1 MYKDIEKLY
10 TRGKSAEK
18 LASEVLEMYFGTQEP
33 SVPINPFKIMQDM
46 GIVYQFIDSKD
57 LEGIYIV
64 PEDDNDIPV
73 IGINRNR
80 PITRQ
85 RYTAAHELCHHIKD
99 KNTECCSIKCISSSA
114 TERYAECFA
123 AALLMPEKM
132 LLEYSRQYMVDGYV
146 TMDDALHIS
155 EHFGVSFSACVRRLA
170 YKLHILRYE
179 DNTQLTKAIK
189 KYKPDYKKSLL
200 NIDRENIE
208 LLKQVVD
215 SYSFVFN
222 KQNELL
228 WYVFK
233 NAFVYNENRLEG
245 VNLDQEEV
253 AEIITDL
260 RMNRQNSEYCKSEY
274 EDIIQ
279 VVGHSEIY
287 EFVSSTKDKISAFSL
302 LNLNKMLFQ
311 YAPYPEEG
319 GKTRQDNALVLGASF
334 ETYDF
339 KDIPVAIS
347 KLDLYVKDVIERMD
361 QMTVSDYIT
370 CVAKIHHKITQIH
383 PFSDGNGRCSRAF
396 LNWMLRLKNLPPIY
410 IKSERKDAYYEALK
424 LADSQK
430 EYKEIIRII
439 IHELFNTIMYLNR
452 RH

>member
-1 MYKDIEKLY
+1 M
-10 TRGKSAEK
+10 
-18 LASEVLEMYFGTQEP
+18 
-33 SVPINPFKIMQDM
+33 
-46 GIVYQFIDSKD
+46 
-57 LEGIYIV
+57 
-64 PEDDNDIPV
+64 
-73 IGINRNR
+73 
-80 PITRQ
+80 
-85 RYTAAHELCHHIKD
+85 
-99 KNTECCSIKCISSSA
+99 
-114 TERYAECFA
+114 
-123 AALLMPEKM
+123 
-132 LLEYSRQYMVDGYV
+132 
-146 TMDDALHIS
+146 
-155 EHFGVSFSACVRRLA
+155 
-170 YKLHILRYE
+170 
-179 DNTQLTKAIK
+179 
-189 KYKPDYKKSLL
+189 
-200 NIDRENIE
+200 
-208 LLKQVVD
+208 VD

-452 RH
+452 RR

>member
-18 LASEVLEMYFGTQEP
+18 LASEVLEMYFGTREP

-46 GIVYQFIDSKD
+46 GIIYQFIYSKD
-57 LEGIYIV
+57 LEGIYFD

-99 KNTECCSIKCISSSA
+99 KNSEFCAIRCISGSA
-114 TERYAECFA
+114 IERYAESFA

-132 LLEYSRQYMVDGYV
+132 LLEYSRKYMVDGYV

-170 YKLHILRYE
+170 YRLRILRYQ
-179 DNTQLTKAIK
+179 DNKQLAKAIT
-189 KYKPDYKKSLL
+189 KYKPDHKKSLL

-215 SYSFVFN
+215 SYCFVFN
-222 KQNELL
+222 KQNDLL
-228 WYVFK
+228 WYKFK
-233 NAFVYNENRLEG
+233 NSFVYHENRLEG

-287 EFVSSTKDKISAFSL
+287 EFVSSTKGKISAFSL

-311 YAPYPEEG
+311 YAPHPEEG

-339 KDIPVAIS
+339 KDIPEAIY
-347 KLDLYVKDVIERMD
+347 KLDLYLQDVIKRID
-361 QMTVSDYIT
+361 QMTVSEYIT
-370 CVAKIHHKITQIH
+370 CVAEIHHKITQIH

-396 LNWMLRLKNLPPIY
+396 LNWMLRLKKLPPIY

-430 EYKEIIRII
+430 EYKEITRII

-452 RH
+452 RF